1 MDLLKWPI
9 VRSQVRHP
17 SSLLAN
23 GNPLHLDRLQP
34 SDRAVLFVC
43 SRSLLQLCSLFLR
56 QLKAASRG
64 KLQWTKYLHT
74 NKQLRY
80 VGNKSKLKHLPIV
93 SKISP
98 PQSTMDLMFNVQ
110 YLFFSNG
117 LPGLLL
123 RCQSLLL
130 LLPSASRKTRG
141 SAPRF
146 NEVPSQRCRSN
157 NLGQL
162 HISLVLQLHKLWH
175 SSSLDCQLLG

>member
-98 PQSTMDLMFNVQ
+98 PNPQWIWCSMFSICFFRMASLVFCFAAKAC
-110 YLFFSNG
+110 FFSFQA
-117 LPGLLL
+117 LPEKRAAQRPASTRFPPNDAGPTTSANFTS
-123 RCQSLLL
+123 RSFFSFTSSGTAA
-130 LLPSASRKTRG
+130 PSIANS
-141 SAPRF
+141 
-146 NEVPSQRCRSN
+146 
-157 NLGQL
+157 
-162 HISLVLQLHKLWH
+162 
-175 SSSLDCQLLG
+175 